1 MLDVSRIEPA
11 SLEARTDDTIKV
23 QTALDRIAQ
32 RICDDVCAAIE
43 EMGLSLSVQPNSS
56 EILKFADWRET
67 LPVNCAVALGQ
78 TASYK
83 GPFFLSAPHSLIARL
98 TDIFFGGD
106 GEVGSDAQ
114 PLSLTEERTLRR
126 LSMRLADVHLRAVCG
141 PKPAEI
147 LALETVR
154 ANLRGLEENEPLA
167 IQSFTLTRG
176 KTALGRIEF
185 VHPANRLRDAFS
197 KEEKP
202 SVKDLTAP
210 GWRADL
216 QRALAGVPMTVRSIL
231 AEPEMT
237 VGALLGLKPG
247 DTLPIIMADQVPV
260 FVSGTL
266 FALGSIGESN
276 GRAAIR
282 IDQIERQ
289 KP

>member
-23 QTALDRIAQ
+23 QASLDRIAQ

-43 EMGLSLSVQPNSS
+43 EMGLSISIQPNAS
-56 EILKFADWRET
+56 EVLSFADWRET
-67 LPVNCAVALGQ
+67 LPASCAVALTQ

-83 GPFFLSAPHSLIARL
+83 GPFFLSAPPSLIARL

-106 GEVGSDAQ
+106 GEIGAEVHL
-114 PLSLTEERTLRR
+114 LSLTEERTFRR
-126 LSMRLADVHLRAVCG
+126 LSARLADVHLQAVCG
-141 PKPAEI
+141 PEPADI

-154 ANLRGLEENEPLA
+154 ANLRGLEEHEPLA
-167 IQSFTLTRG
+167 IQSFTLMRG
-176 KTALGRIEF
+176 KTTLGRIEF
-185 VHPANRLRDAFS
+185 VHPSTRLRDALS

-202 SVKDLTAP
+202 NVKDLTTP

-216 QRALAGVPMTVRSIL
+216 ERALAGVPLTVRSVL

-247 DTLPIIMADQVPV
+247 DTLPIIMTDQVPV

-266 FALGSIGESN
+266 FAFGSIGESN

-282 IDQIERQ
+282 IDQIERH

>member
-23 QTALDRIAQ
+23 QAALDRIAQ

-43 EMGLSLSVQPNSS
+43 DRGLHLSVQPNSS
-56 EILKFADWRET
+56 EILKFAEWRET
-67 LPVNCAVALGQ
+67 LPANCAVALAQ
-78 TASYK
+78 TESYK
-83 GPFFLSAPHSLIARL
+83 GPFFLSAPSGLIARL

-106 GEVGSDAQ
+106 GEIGADAHL
-114 PLSLTEERTLRR
+114 LSLTEERTFRR
-126 LSMRLADVHLRAVCG
+126 LSARLADIHLQAIFG
-141 PKPAEI
+141 PEPAEI

-154 ANLRGLEENEPLA
+154 ANLRGLEEKEPLA

-176 KTALGRIEF
+176 KLALGRIEF
-185 VHPANRLRDAFS
+185 VHPANRLRDTIS
-197 KEEKP
+197 KEDKP
-202 SVKDLTAP
+202 SVKDLTVP
-210 GWRADL
+210 GWRKDL
-216 QRALAGVPMTVRSIL
+216 ERALAEVPLTVRSVL

-266 FALGSIGESN
+266 FAFGSIGESN

-282 IDQIERQ
+282 IDQIERP